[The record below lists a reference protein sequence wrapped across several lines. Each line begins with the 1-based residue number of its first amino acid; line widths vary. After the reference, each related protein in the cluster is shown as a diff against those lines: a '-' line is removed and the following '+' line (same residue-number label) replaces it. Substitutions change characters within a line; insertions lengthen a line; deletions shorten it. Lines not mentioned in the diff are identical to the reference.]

1 LVSLVGLC
9 TSSPALRQRVGE
21 RDCVSG
27 GFVRGD
33 VASGDVASV
42 NFDTVHF
49 ANAIG
54 CVLLADVRNELG

>member
-1 LVSLVGLC
+1 
-9 TSSPALRQRVGE
+9 
-21 RDCVSG
+21 VSG
-27 GFVRGD
+27 GFVR
-33 VASGDVASV
+33 GDVASV